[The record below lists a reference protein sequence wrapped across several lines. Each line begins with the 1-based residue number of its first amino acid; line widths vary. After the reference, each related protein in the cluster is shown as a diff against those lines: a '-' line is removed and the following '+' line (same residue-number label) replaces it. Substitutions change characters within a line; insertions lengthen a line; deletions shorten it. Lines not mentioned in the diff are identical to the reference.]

1 MTASYE
7 LIFLKSFDR
16 DLRGLDRQIIPAI
29 VEKILVLE
37 NNPRPTQ
44 SKKLRGTHNEYRL
57 RVGDYRIF
65 YTIDDAKK
73 RIILYHVAHRRE
85 AYR

>member
-1 MTASYE
+1 MTTSYE

-16 DLRGLDRQIIPAI
+16 DLRKLDRKLIPVI
-29 VEKILVLE
+29 VEKVFALE
-37 NNPRPTQ
+37 SNPYPTQ
-44 SKKLRGTHNEYRL
+44 SKKMRGTYNEYRL

-65 YTIDDAKK
+65 YTVDKTEKK
-73 RIILYHVAHRRE
+73 ITIYHVAHRRE

>member
-16 DLRGLDRQIIPAI
+16 DLRRLDRQIIPII
-29 VEKILVLE
+29 VEKILALE
-37 NNPRPTQ
+37 SNPRPTQ

-65 YTIDDAKK
+65 YVIDNAKK
-73 RIILYHVAHRRE
+73 KITIYHVAHRRE

>member
-1 MTASYE
+1 MASYE

-16 DLRGLDRQIIPAI
+16 DLRGLDRQLIPVI
-29 VEKILVLE
+29 VEKMLVLE
-37 NNPRPTQ
+37 NDPRPAQ
-44 SKKLRGTHNEYRL
+44 SKKLRGTDGEYRL

-65 YTIDDAKK
+65 YTVDDAEKTVA
-73 RIILYHVAHRRE
+73 IYHVAHRRE

>member
-7 LIFLKSFDR
+7 LVFLKAFDR
-16 DLRGLDRQIIPAI
+16 DLRGLDRQIIPI
-29 VEKILVLE
+29 VVGKALALE

-44 SKKLRGTHNEYRL
+44 SKKLRGTDNEYCL

-65 YTIDDAKK
+65 YTIDDAEK
-73 RIILYHVAHRRE
+73 RITIYHVAHRRE

>member
-16 DLRGLDRQIIPAI
+16 DLRKLDRQLIPNI
-29 VEKILVLE
+29 VEKVLALE
-37 NNPRPTQ
+37 GNPYPAQ
-44 SKKLRGTHNEYRL
+44 SKKLRGTINEYRL
-57 RVGDYRIF
+57 RVGDYRVF
-65 YTIDDAKK
+65 YTIDKTEKK
-73 RIILYHVAHRRE
+73 IIIYHVAHRRE